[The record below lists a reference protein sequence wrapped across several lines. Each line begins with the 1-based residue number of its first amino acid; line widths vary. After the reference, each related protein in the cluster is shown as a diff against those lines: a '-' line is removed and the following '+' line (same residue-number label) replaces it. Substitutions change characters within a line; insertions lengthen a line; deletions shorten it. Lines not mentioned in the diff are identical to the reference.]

1 MAAAASSS
9 PALAA
14 SAAQPAVVED
24 LTRERVVMLLLMA
37 PREVWRREVPAAAA
51 LEGDDEGRRSQRAEV
66 EALLDTAAHSGRG
79 GGACMRVVGWV
90 FCERPG
96 ERW

>member
-37 PREVWRREVPAAAA
+37 PREVWRREVPAAEDA
-51 LEGDDEGRRSQRAEV
+51 GRRSLRAEV
-66 EALLDTAAHSGRG
+66 EALLDTAAYAGW
-79 GGACMRVVGWV
+79 GAV
-90 FCERPG
+90 
-96 ERW
+96 